1 VNRFGKQPRAE
12 IHVVLKG
19 PLLKSLKEAD
29 PVVRAAFVVI
39 SRLPAVGKNQRDA
52 SPKALMN
59 LQNLG
64 SAVNQAFTPAPPIV
78 RLVR

>member
-1 VNRFGKQPRAE
+1 VNRFGKQSRAE

-19 PLLKSLKEAD
+19 PPLKSLKEAD

-39 SRLPAVGKNQRDA
+39 SRLPAVGKNKRDA